1 MSLCVA
7 PSLTSSVRSD
17 VFFRRSRASGE
28 KTLRQSVNV
37 RRKSRF
43 AVPAG
48 VGRRSYVAVR
58 ADATSELEDGQ
69 IEGVRPPHDYIDA
82 IIVQKHTP

>member
-1 MSLCVA
+1 MVSPCVA
-7 PSLTSSVRSD
+7 PSLTSRVRSD
-17 VFFRRSRASGE
+17 VFLRRSRASGE
-28 KTLRQSVNV
+28 KTLLRQSVNV

-48 VGRRSYVAVR
+48 AGRRPCVAVR

-69 IEGVRPPHDYIDA
+69 IEGVRPA
-82 IIVQKHTP
+82 A